1 MITAKEACELSN
13 SNAENNLQEEIKHLE
28 EAILRATSRGV
39 KYVYLYDKIS
49 DEARAKLE
57 KNGYHVEILYTLR
70 DGYSVKIHWADGC
83 D

>member
-13 SNAENNLQEEIKHLE
+13 SNAENNLQEEVKHLE

-49 DEARAKLE
+49 DRAIAELK
-57 KNGYHVEILYTLR
+57 KNGYHVDVLYTLR

>member
-13 SNAENNLQEEIKHLE
+13 SNAENNLQEE
-28 EAILRATSRGV
+28 AILRATSKGA

-49 DEARAKLE
+49 DGVKAELE

-70 DGYSVKIHWADGC
+70 DGYLVKIHWADGC
-83 D
+83 N